1 MSMLSVLDRWLSR
14 LEDVFAALGI
24 LGLLFVIVAVCL
36 EIVLRTFFAMPQIW
50 VIEFSEYALLYI
62 TFLGASWL
70 LRGEGHV
77 SVDLLTSAVSR
88 AWARRLAI
96 VSAAIGLL
104 VAIVLVIFGV
114 HATIEQM
121 QLGTYKP
128 TIMEFPTWRV
138 LLIIPLG
145 SALLALRFLH
155 RLVALVRG
163 TLEPR

>member
-1 MSMLSVLDRWLSR
+1 MLSALDRWLTR

-24 LGLLFVIVAVCL
+24 LGLLFVIVVVCL

-62 TFLGASWL
+62 TFLGTSWL
-70 LRGEGHV
+70 LHAEGHV
-77 SVDLLTSAVSR
+77 SVDLLTNAVSR
-88 AWARRLAI
+88 TWARRLAV
-96 VSAAIGLL
+96 VSAAVGLF
-104 VAIVLVIFGV
+104 VAIVLVVFGV

-121 QLGTYKP
+121 RLGTYKP
-128 TIMEFPTWRV
+128 TVMEFPTWRV

-155 RLVALVRG
+155 RLVALARG